1 MKKYVDDFVEVVLF
15 SSTWNRK
22 LILLIGFT
30 FWVLG
35 KNQVIGVG
43 DNLLTPTFYEYVF
56 ESKGS
61 PVLLD
66 TDQLLTF
73 FLYKV

>member
-1 MKKYVDDFVEVVLF
+1 MFLV
-15 SSTWNRK
+15 
-22 LILLIGFT
+22 GFT

-43 DNLLTPTFYEYVF
+43 DNLLTPTLYEYVF

-66 TDQLLTF
+66 ADQLLTIF
-73 FLYKV
+73 CMRFSCGDNFVVVKQL